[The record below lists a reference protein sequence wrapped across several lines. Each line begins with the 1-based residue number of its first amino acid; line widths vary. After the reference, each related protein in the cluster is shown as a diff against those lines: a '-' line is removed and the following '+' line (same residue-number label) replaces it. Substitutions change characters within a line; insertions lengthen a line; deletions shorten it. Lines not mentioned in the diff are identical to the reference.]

1 MIAVKDDR
9 FNTITAEE
17 FWDELMSVD
26 DFVELMLANAPIKS
40 IEVRAD
46 AVQSGF
52 GPKFIN
58 KISTHV

>member
-1 MIAVKDDR
+1 MAVKDDR

-26 DFVELMLANAPIKS
+26 DFVELMLANAPTKS
-40 IEVRAD
+40 IDVRED
-46 AVQSGF
+46 AVQCCFS
-52 GPKFIN
+52 PKFIN

>member
-9 FNTITAEE
+9 FSTITADE
-17 FWDELMSVD
+17 FWNELMSVD

-46 AVQSGF
+46 AVQCGF

>member
-9 FNTITAEE
+9 FSTITADE
-17 FWDELMSVD
+17 FWNELMSVD

-40 IEVRAD
+40 FEVRAD
-46 AVQSGF
+46 AVQCGF